1 MGIRR
6 GLRML
11 SAGCVTVL
19 SLAGSAHPATKEK
32 GFRLPPDR
40 VFAAAVAVAKGDRQ
54 TRVLE
59 SKDAVGEMT
68 FRVDVDDIGPS
79 DGALGDYWT
88 GLAVTVRVH
97 PEGVRNSKLAIEVAR
112 VYPARFNN
120 VPQRMSSHA
129 EEMDYANRF
138 LARVRSELRKSGR
151 PVKHSQ

>member
-11 SAGCVTVL
+11 SAGCVAVL
-19 SLAGSAHPATKEK
+19 SLAGGAHPATKEK
-32 GFRLPPDR
+32 VFRLPPDR
-40 VFAAAVAVAKGDRQ
+40 VFAAALAVAKGDRQ

-59 SKDAVGEMT
+59 AKDAVGEIT

-79 DGALGDYWT
+79 DRALGDYWT
-88 GLAVTVRVH
+88 GLAVTINVKARCARDSTLH
-97 PEGVRNSKLAIEVAR
+97 IEVKR

-120 VPQRMSSHA
+120 VPQRMSLHA

-138 LARVRSELRKSGR
+138 LARVRSELRKSGQ

>member
-11 SAGCVTVL
+11 SAGCVGVL
-19 SLAGSAHPATKEK
+19 FLTGSAHPATKEK
-32 GFRLPPDR
+32 VFHLPPDR
-40 VFAAAVAVAKGDRQ
+40 VFAAALAMAKGDRQ

-59 SKDAVGEMT
+59 SKDAAGEIT
-68 FRVDVDDIGPS
+68 FRADVDDIGPS
-79 DGALGDYWT
+79 DRALGDYWT
-88 GLAVTVRVH
+88 GLAVTINVKARGARDSTLH
-97 PEGVRNSKLAIEVAR
+97 IEVER

-120 VPQRMSSHA
+120 VPQRMSPHA

-138 LARVRSELRKSGR
+138 LAGVRSELRKSGR